1 MTKQPSLPVWTRV
14 ILVLVALEALEL
26 VVVFYQ
32 IDLVKLL
39 VPWPATPLNARF
51 IAALYTSLGIG
62 VLASAFARQPN
73 QVRIILLGIGVAT
86 GLLFVITLPYLSGLN
101 PFPTVWMFFYVLD
114 PALVAFAFWRLRGQW
129 GTPPPRANPL
139 AAFWGVQAI
148 LLGVSGVFMLFAPA
162 EAVSVWPWVLTV
174 PLAQLYS
181 AFFITLALGC
191 VLAWRDARWSSARL
205 LALSAFFL
213 ALMVLGVSLYHLD
226 RFKPGLPTI
235 LWFGIFGLE
244 CLAFGVL
251 LIYKQVRKEQLE

>member
-1 MTKQPSLPVWTRV
+1 MSTQSSLPMWVRA
-14 ILVLVALEALEL
+14 ILIIVALEALEL

-32 IDLVKLL
+32 IDFVKLL

-62 VLASAFARQPN
+62 VLASAFARRLN
-73 QVRIILLGIGVAT
+73 EVRIILLGIGLAT
-86 GLLFVITLPYLSGLN
+86 GLLFIITLPYLPSLN

-129 GTPPPRANPL
+129 GTPPPRADQL
-139 AAFWGVQAI
+139 GLFWGAQTV
-148 LLGVSGVFMLFAPA
+148 LLGVAGAVMLLFPGY
-162 EAVSVWPWVLTV
+162 AVSAWPWSLTE

-181 AFFITLALGC
+181 AFFITLAVGC
-191 VLAWRDARWSSARL
+191 ALAWRDARWSSARW

-213 ALMVLGVSLYHLD
+213 ALMVLGVSLYHLE

-235 LWFGIFGLE
+235 LWFAIFVLE
-244 CLAFGVL
+244 CLAFGAL
-251 LIYKQVRKEQLE
+251 LILQSRKEQVT